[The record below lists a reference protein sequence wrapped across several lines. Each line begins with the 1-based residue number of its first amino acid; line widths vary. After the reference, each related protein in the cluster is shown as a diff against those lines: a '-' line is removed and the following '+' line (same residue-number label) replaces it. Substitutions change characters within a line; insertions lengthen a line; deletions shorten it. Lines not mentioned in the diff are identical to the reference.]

1 MNPVLLDAG
10 PIIAMLNSS
19 DRQHRRC
26 ADLVYSIEGE
36 LVTCEPVIVEASY
49 LLRHVHGARRDILTN
64 ISRGEFQIPLRLTDR
79 CTEVGRLL
87 QKYADVPM
95 DLADA
100 CLVDMATVLNTGR
113 ILTLDSDF
121 RIYRWGR
128 NRKFDLLID
137 V

>member
-19 DRQHRRC
+19 DRQHQRC
-26 ADLVYSIEGE
+26 ADIVNSIEGE
-36 LVTCEPVIVEASY
+36 LITCESVIVEACY
-49 LLRHVHGARRDILTN
+49 LLRRVHGAQKDILTN
-64 ISRGEFQIPLRLTDR
+64 ISRGEFRIPLRLADR

-100 CLVDMATVLNTGR
+100 CLVDMATVMNTGR
-113 ILTLDSDF
+113 IITLDSDF

-128 NRKFDLLID
+128 NRQFDLLID
-137 V
+137 I